1 MSSISNIEPMEMEN
15 LEQRGKCTVSIM
27 GCGRIGILHAC
38 LFADAGFKVICADTN
53 QAITDNVLRGRIS
66 FLKNEI
72 EPILRKHLKDGR
84 INATNDLKSAAAQSE
99 IMIMAVPV
107 TVDEKG
113 KTDYS
118 NIERVLKQA
127 GASFR
132 KGTLIIVTSVVGIGA
147 IEGFFKEILEGV
159 SGFKVGIDFYL
170 AYSPVL
176 FPEKQTL
183 RMLADY
189 KRIVAAVDKNSLE
202 AASAVLK
209 TVTKMG
215 LVKTLNVKAAEAT
228 ILFEAMNE
236 CAGIALANEFSLLCE
251 KMGVDYLAVQSL
263 AKVNPNSKFANP
275 TLTYEYGSEAICMLL
290 EEAENLNLKLKFSAA
305 TSETKE
311 EALRHAVNLIR
322 EALKTCGKTLRRA
335 KISILGISQ
344 TPNTTD
350 TPKNSAKKLAEM
362 LAVKGAI
369 TSFYDPY
376 LSSKAPLDLEQIPF
390 KKSLTEALES
400 AECIIV
406 LTGHDQFKRLNLKKM
421 KLMAKM
427 PAAIV
432 DFEGIIDP
440 KKAEAEGFIYRG
452 LGRGV
457 WTK

>member
-1 MSSISNIEPMEMEN
+1 MLSAPNMKLAETENIERWRRC
-15 LEQRGKCTVSIM
+15 LVSIM
-27 GCGRIGILHAC
+27 GCGRTGILHTC
-38 LFADAGFKVICADTN
+38 LFAGAGFKVICADTN
-53 QAITDNVLRGRIS
+53 QAIIDNLLKGRVP
-66 FLKNEI
+66 FLKSEI
-72 EPILRKHLKDGR
+72 EPILRRHLKDGR

-99 IMIMAVPV
+99 IMIITVPV

-132 KGTLIIVTSVVGIGA
+132 KGTLIIVTSVVGVGT

-183 RMLADY
+183 RTLADCR
-189 KRIVAAVDKNSLE
+189 RIVAAADKNSLE
-202 AASAVLK
+202 VASTVLEAV
-209 TVTKMG
+209 TRVG
-215 LVKTLNVKAAEAT
+215 LVKTLNVKAAETAM
-228 ILFEAMNE
+228 LFEAMNE
-236 CAGIALANEFSLLCE
+236 YANMALANEFALICE
-251 KMGVDYLAVQSL
+251 KIGVDYLAVQSL
-263 AKVNPNSKFANP
+263 AKVNMNSNFAQP
-275 TLTYEYGSEAICMLL
+275 SLTCEYSSEALCMLL
-290 EEAENLNLKLKFSAA
+290 EEAENLNLKLKISEAA
-305 TSETKE
+305 SETKE
-311 EALRHAVNLIR
+311 EALKHAVNLIR
-322 EALKTCGKTLRRA
+322 EALKSCGKTLRRA

-350 TPKNSAKKLAEM
+350 IPKNSAKKLAET
-362 LAVKGAI
+362 LAAKGAK
-369 TSFYDPY
+369 TGFYDPFV
-376 LSSKAPLDLEQIPF
+376 SSKALPDLEQALF

-400 AECIIV
+400 ADCIIV

-421 KLMAKM
+421 KLMARM

-432 DFEGIIDP
+432 DFEGVIDP
-440 KKAEAEGFIYRG
+440 GKAEAEGFIYRG

>member
-1 MSSISNIEPMEMEN
+1 MLPLPNIKPIEMEN
-15 LEQRGKCTVSIM
+15 LEQRGKCTVSII

-38 LFADAGFKVICADTN
+38 LFAGAGFKVICADTN
-53 QAITDNVLRGRIS
+53 QAITENISRGRVP

-72 EPILRKHLKDGR
+72 EPLLRKHLKDGR
-84 INATNDLKSAAAQSE
+84 IKATNDLKSAAAQSE
-99 IMIMAVPV
+99 IIIIAIPV
-107 TVDEKG
+107 IVDEKG

-118 NIERVLKQA
+118 NIERALKQA

-132 KGTLIIVTSVVGIGA
+132 RGTLIIVASVVGVGT

-189 KRIVAAVDKNSLE
+189 RRIVAAADKNSLE
-202 AASAVLK
+202 VASTILE
-209 TVTKMG
+209 TVTKIG
-215 LVKTLNVKAAEAT
+215 IVKTFNVKAAEAVL
-228 ILFEAMNE
+228 LFEAMNE
-236 CAGIALANEFSLLCE
+236 YTSIALANEFTLLCE
-251 KMGVDYLAVQSL
+251 KIGVDYLAVQSL
-263 AKVNPNSKFANP
+263 AKVNPNSKIAQP
-275 TLTYEYGSEAICMLL
+275 ALTCEYSTEAIYMLL
-290 EEAENLNLKLKFSAA
+290 EEAENLNLKLKISAA

-311 EALRHAVNLIR
+311 EALKHAVNLIR
-322 EALKTCGKTLRRA
+322 EALKSCGKTLRRA

-344 TPNTTD
+344 TPNTAD
-350 TPKNSAKKLAEM
+350 IPKNSAKKLAET
-362 LAVKGAI
+362 LAAKGAK

-376 LSSKAPLDLEQIPF
+376 LSSKASPDLEQALF
-390 KKSLTEALES
+390 KKSLTNAFES
-400 AECIIV
+400 ADCIVV

-432 DFEGIIDP
+432 DFEGVIDP
-440 KKAEAEGFIYRG
+440 GKAEAEGFIYRG